1 MGVKSGTPSL
11 ALVRRYR
18 GSDGRVF
25 LVTIAEHPAERYT
38 YSFRLRRSRDGAVWL
53 PD

>member
-1 MGVKSGTPSL
+1 
-11 ALVRRYR
+11 VRRYR
-18 GSDGRVF
+18 GRDGRVF

-38 YSFRLRRSRDGAVWL
+38 YGFRLRRSRDGTVWL